1 MRDFLK
7 AGTMIRYK
15 NICGKD
21 FETKSAAYKHFRTIV
36 NYTGNDH
43 LMALCRQGIIRLG
56 EETKLKN
63 SHVQDLFDRFFV
75 DHDWMKRKTKGRPIR
90 NYVLIKDDYG
100 GYCLGFQ
107 FDDDSYESITAKQM
121 LTCFGKGTISDDER
135 FLSAMRYEVKYQSE
149 EYRRINDHK
158 MLECY
163 DCCAPREAG
172 LQIDHL
178 IPFKQI
184 LADFLKLHDKEEM
197 KKRMSKAEEQF
208 YWRLD
213 ERDRKLWCDYHKS
226 RAVFQFLCRDCHR
239 AKTTSEIKIKV
250 H

>member
-1 MRDFLK
+1 
-7 AGTMIRYK
+7 MIRYK

-21 FETKSAAYKHFRTIV
+21 FETKSAAYKHFRTIL
-36 NYTGNDH
+36 NYTGSDH
-43 LMALCRQGIIRLG
+43 EYELWRKGIIKLG
-56 EETKLKN
+56 EETQLRN
-63 SHVQDLFDRFFV
+63 SQVQDLFDRFFV
-75 DHDWMKRKTKGRPIR
+75 DHDWMKRKTKDRSIR
-90 NYVLIKDDYG
+90 NYILIRDDYG

-107 FDDDSYESITAKQM
+107 FEDDSYESITAKDM
-121 LTCFGKGTISDDER
+121 LTCFGKGTISDDAR

-149 EYRRINDHK
+149 EFRRNNDHVT
-158 MLECY
+158 ECF
-163 DCCAPREAG
+163 DCCAPRESG
-172 LQIDHL
+172 LQVDHM

-213 ERDRKLWCDYHKS
+213 ERDRKLWCDYHKLH
-226 RAVFQFLCRDCHR
+226 AKFQLLCTYCHK
-239 AKTTSEIKIKV
+239 AKTKSEIKIKV

>member
-1 MRDFLK
+1 
-7 AGTMIRYK
+7 MIRYK

-21 FETKSAAYKHFRTIV
+21 FETKSAAYKHFRTIL

-43 LMALCRQGIIRLG
+43 EYELWRKGIIKLG
-56 EETKLKN
+56 EETQLRN
-63 SHVQDLFDRFFV
+63 SQVQDLFDRFFV
-75 DHDWMKRKTKGRPIR
+75 DHDWMKRKTKDRPIR
-90 NYVLIKDDYG
+90 NYILIKDDYG

-107 FDDDSYESITAKQM
+107 FEDDSYESITAKDM
-121 LTCFGKGTISDDER
+121 LTCFGKGTISDDAR

-149 EYRRINDHK
+149 EFRRNNDHVT
-158 MLECY
+158 ECF
-163 DCCAPREAG
+163 DCCAPRESG
-172 LQIDHL
+172 LQVDHM

-213 ERDRKLWCDYHKS
+213 EKDRKLWCDYHKLH
-226 RAVFQFLCRDCHR
+226 AKFQLLCTYCHK
-239 AKTTSEIKIKV
+239 AKTKSEIKIKV